1 MAALR
6 VRSPKFFAWLL
17 WVKRVW
23 YSFGKVRLGILYL
36 LVRLHQMKKHGS
48 MFRLKDPSEHVFCFY
63 WKMFVV

>member
-17 WVKRVW
+17 WVRRVW

-36 LVRLHQMKKHGS
+36 LVNRTSSSLTPEGLMK
-48 MFRLKDPSEHVFCFY
+48 FALQ
-63 WKMFVV
+63 